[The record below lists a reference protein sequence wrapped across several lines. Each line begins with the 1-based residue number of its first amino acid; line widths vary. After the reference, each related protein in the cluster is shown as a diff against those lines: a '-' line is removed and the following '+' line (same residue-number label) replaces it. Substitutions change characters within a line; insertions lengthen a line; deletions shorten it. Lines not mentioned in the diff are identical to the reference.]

1 MCDMNFNSRY
11 FKDTKK
17 FDRQIRSV
25 LSDEEIE
32 KTVHSILDSF
42 GTDNFILGAD
52 CTLST
57 DQDLSKVRAAVRA
70 LENYR

>member
-32 KTVHSILDSF
+32 KEIGEDDMVWVRKYAVHCF
-42 GTDNFILGAD
+42 GSL
-52 CTLST
+52 
-57 DQDLSKVRAAVRA
+57 
-70 LENYR
+70 